1 MRTESVRGP
10 ARPAVDPAAGADH
23 DRMGS
28 RIGGRAHL
36 WRNVGTVLSAL
47 LFYYF
52 VPVGLELPGFWPTR
66 VVTLVA
72 FVAGVAGLCWLAYR
86 RIGQFLAATDDT
98 GRRVDGLLLL
108 ITLVVLFFAL
118 FYYLLELRQPG
129 QFAELRT
136 RNDALYYTVATLGT
150 VGFGDVHPVG
160 QAARVATTVQMAF
173 DLVVIGTLLAVTTT
187 GITRRL
193 DRTDVGGPR

>member
-1 MRTESVRGP
+1 M
-10 ARPAVDPAAGADH
+10 
-23 DRMGS
+23 
-28 RIGGRAHL
+28 
-36 WRNVGTVLSAL
+36 LSAL

-66 VVTLVA
+66 VITLVA
-72 FVAGVAGLCWLAYR
+72 FVAGVGGLCWLAYR
-86 RIGQFLAATDDT
+86 RIGQFLAASHDT
-98 GRRVDGLLLL
+98 GHRVDGLLFL
-108 ITLVVLFFAL
+108 ISLVVVFFAL
-118 FYYLLELRQPG
+118 FYYTLELRGPG

-160 QAARVATTVQMAF
+160 QAARIATTVQMAF